1 VYGHAGGLADDVIVY
16 VDGARKNTAAGA
28 PYIASDECW
37 LGKIDHKDPNK
48 IEWSKLPPHPGTARF
63 GIVAGSADRDHKI
76 IFSGGSAIP
85 HNFKGMGADGKPV
98 EISPVTFAFEVHGQR
113 WETYSEDTFDVRT
126 DSGGVLSTPI
136 GSIVLG
142 GMVKNL
148 AVTARAVVLPK
159 K

>member
-1 VYGHAGGLADDVIVY
+1 
-16 VDGARKNTAAGA
+16 
-28 PYIASDECW
+28 
-37 LGKIDHKDPNK
+37 
-48 IEWSKLPPHPGTARF
+48 
-63 GIVAGSADRDHKI
+63 
-76 IFSGGSAIP
+76 
-85 HNFKGMGADGKPV
+85 MGADGKPV